1 LNVYFQSVRVFVA
14 VDVSEE
20 VREQAARRIE
30 FLRSRF
36 PDLRVGWDKP
46 EKLHLTLKFLGEI
59 DENQLQNLITATEK
73 AVQNT
78 SQFNLTVE
86 NTGVFPPKGRARVLW
101 LDVTNGKEHLLE
113 LNKWL
118 EDECFAVGFERTEQQ
133 FTPHLTIA
141 RLREPH
147 KSAELVKLHIATQFP
162 AKTYKVN
169 EVKIIKSEL
178 SPHGSRYTVIKQ
190 VKLPTDEHG

>member
-1 LNVYFQSVRVFVA
+1 
-14 VDVSEE
+14 
-20 VREQAARRIE
+20 
-30 FLRSRF
+30 
-36 PDLRVGWDKP
+36 
-46 EKLHLTLKFLGEI
+46 
-59 DENQLQNLITATEK
+59 
-73 AVQNT
+73 
-78 SQFNLTVE
+78 
-86 NTGVFPPKGRARVLW
+86 
-101 LDVTNGKEHLLE
+101 
-113 LNKWL
+113 
-118 EDECFAVGFERTEQQ
+118 
-133 FTPHLTIA
+133 LTIA